1 MDPGCTSETSLSG
14 TRPHTPPYTPY
25 RNKGKRTRL
34 TPRSDSPASSIHP
47 TETVSPPKKH
57 PSKRQATEED
67 SVRVEELAESDPA
80 YLSDD
85 VSIVYPASL
94 EEASGL
100 STANSEYGD
109 DELSSSASDMEAG
122 GEVASEAGGNGI
134 THRMS
139 RLRCADEAEFEAGR
153 MQRRLSKR
161 MGSRVFKRSHSQSVK
176 GPPEGMVEEVMDLE
190 GMGDQDLEASARRLR
205 RRVRGPKDGV
215 MVGFEDVGPRR
226 ALDYGGV
233 RAGEGMRLT
242 PEQEGK
248 SERKAR
254 RGEAEDPVVDVDE
267 MITVHGSR
275 KPSPDSTALASLHST
290 LNWCGTISRIDLP
303 TTPSTVAAP
312 KANPSDWS
320 IRTASSRVLRIS
332 TCMDRKRVEIGV
344 GVRAGAKKV
353 VDVALG
359 SQKSG

>member
-1 MDPGCTSETSLSG
+1 MDPGFTSETSLSG

-34 TPRSDSPASSIHP
+34 TPRSDSPASIIHP

-57 PSKRQATEED
+57 AAKRQATERD
-67 SVRVEELAESDPA
+67 SVKVEELAESDPA

-109 DELSSSASDMEAG
+109 DELSSSASDDLETRD
-122 GEVASEAGGNGI
+122 VASDAAGTEI

-161 MGSRVFKRSHSQSVK
+161 MSLRVFKRSHSQSVK
-176 GPPEGMVEEVMDLE
+176 GPPEGMVEEVVDVE

-205 RRVRGPKDGV
+205 RRVRGPEGGGA
-215 MVGFEDVGPRR
+215 VGFEDVIPRR
-226 ALDYGGV
+226 ALDFG
-233 RAGEGMRLT
+233 AGDGMPLT

-254 RGEAEDPVVDVDE
+254 RGEAVEPVVDVDE
-267 MITVHGSR
+267 MNSI
-275 KPSPDSTALASLHST
+275 ALASLYST
-290 LNWCGTISRIDLP
+290 LNWYGTIRRIDLP
-303 TTPSTVAAP
+303 TTPITVAVP
-312 KANPSDWS
+312 KADRLDWS
-320 IRTASSRVLRIS
+320 IHTASSRVLQIS
-332 TCMDRKRVEIGV
+332 TRMNRKRV
-344 GVRAGAKKV
+344 
-353 VDVALG
+353 
-359 SQKSG
+359 

>member
-1 MDPGCTSETSLSG
+1 MDPGFTSETSLSG

-57 PSKRQATEED
+57 AAKRQATEGD
-67 SVRVEELAESDPA
+67 SVRVEELAETDPD

-109 DELSSSASDMEAG
+109 DELSSSASEDLEARDM
-122 GEVASEAGGNGI
+122 ASEAGGNGI

-176 GPPEGMVEEVMDLE
+176 GPPEGIVEEVMDLE

-215 MVGFEDVGPRR
+215 AVGFEDVGPRR

-233 RAGEGMRLT
+233 RAGEGMPLT

-267 MITVHGSR
+267 MSERRRPRPH
-275 KPSPDSTALASLHST
+275 STALASLYST
-290 LNWCGTISRIDLP
+290 LNWYGTIRRIDLP
-303 TTPSTVAAP
+303 TTPSTVAVF
-312 KANPSDWS
+312 KAKHFD
-320 IRTASSRVLRIS
+320 
-332 TCMDRKRVEIGV
+332 
-344 GVRAGAKKV
+344 
-353 VDVALG
+353 
-359 SQKSG
+359 

>member
-1 MDPGCTSETSLSG
+1 MDPGFTSETSLSG

-57 PSKRQATEED
+57 AAKRQATEGD

-80 YLSDD
+80 YLSD

-109 DELSSSASDMEAG
+109 DELSSSASDDMEPRDMAPDAG
-122 GEVASEAGGNGI
+122 GAEI

-139 RLRCADEAEFEAGR
+139 RLRCADEADFEAGR

-161 MGSRVFKRSHSQSVK
+161 MGSRMFKRSHSQSVK
-176 GPPEGMVEEVMDLE
+176 APAEEMVEEVMDVD

-205 RRVRGPKDGV
+205 RRVRGPEEA
-215 MVGFEDVGPRR
+215 VGFEDVEPRR
-226 ALDYGGV
+226 KLDFGSAS
-233 RAGEGMRLT
+233 AGAGMPLT
-242 PEQEGK
+242 PEHEGK
-248 SERKAR
+248 SDKRAERVQSAT
-254 RGEAEDPVVDVDE
+254 AVVDVDE
-267 MITVHGSR
+267 MS
-275 KPSPDSTALASLHST
+275 
-290 LNWCGTISRIDLP
+290 
-303 TTPSTVAAP
+303 
-312 KANPSDWS
+312 
-320 IRTASSRVLRIS
+320 
-332 TCMDRKRVEIGV
+332 E
-344 GVRAGAKKV
+344 
-353 VDVALG
+353 
-359 SQKSG
+359 

>member
-1 MDPGCTSETSLSG
+1 MILLAFRQQNQTVKRHHRPDTSAEKKNTVASELIYHTPVSTMDPGFTSETSLSG

-57 PSKRQATEED
+57 PAKRQATEGD

-80 YLSDD
+80 YLSD

-109 DELSSSASDMEAG
+109 DELSSSASDDMEARDM
-122 GEVASEAGGNGI
+122 APDAGGAEI

-139 RLRCADEAEFEAGR
+139 RLRCADEADFEAGR

-161 MGSRVFKRSHSQSVK
+161 MGSRMFKRSHSQSVK
-176 GPPEGMVEEVMDLE
+176 APAEGMVEEVMDVD

-205 RRVRGPKDGV
+205 RRVRGPEEA
-215 MVGFEDVGPRR
+215 VGFEDVVPRR
-226 ALDYGGV
+226 VLNFGSV
-233 RAGEGMRLT
+233 HAGDGMPLT

-248 SERKAR
+248 SEK
-254 RGEAEDPVVDVDE
+254 RGERVQSASAVVDVDE
-267 MITVHGSR
+267 MS
-275 KPSPDSTALASLHST
+275 
-290 LNWCGTISRIDLP
+290 
-303 TTPSTVAAP
+303 
-312 KANPSDWS
+312 
-320 IRTASSRVLRIS
+320 
-332 TCMDRKRVEIGV
+332 E
-344 GVRAGAKKV
+344 
-353 VDVALG
+353 
-359 SQKSG
+359 

>member
-1 MDPGCTSETSLSG
+1 MDPGFTSETSLSG

-34 TPRSDSPASSIHP
+34 TPRSDTPASSIHP

-57 PSKRQATEED
+57 ATKRQATEED
-67 SVRVEELAESDPA
+67 GVRVEELAETDPA

-176 GPPEGMVEEVMDLE
+176 GPPEGMVEEVVDFE

-205 RRVRGPKDGV
+205 RRVRGPEDGGA
-215 MVGFEDVGPRR
+215 VGFEDVGPRR
-226 ALDYGGV
+226 ALDFGGV
-233 RAGEGMRLT
+233 RAGEGMPLT

-254 RGEAEDPVVDVDE
+254 RGEAEDPVVDVDDMSVDPIDVE
-267 MITVHGSR
+267 LVRHNQQDRLPSPGLLPFR
-275 KPSPDSTALASLHST
+275 KPTVSTGRSVRHLHASY
-290 LNWCGTISRIDLP
+290 
-303 TTPSTVAAP
+303 
-312 KANPSDWS
+312 K
-320 IRTASSRVLRIS
+320 
-332 TCMDRKRVEIGV
+332 
-344 GVRAGAKKV
+344 
-353 VDVALG
+353 
-359 SQKSG
+359 